1 MKQPTGY
8 DSDLRST
15 SQAGKLP
22 GGLLFCY
29 MKIITILFEHYPLGI
44 CMDFILSPRYPHDL
58 RLKKSISGE

>member
-22 GGLLFCY
+22 GGLLFSY
-29 MKIITILFEHYPLGI
+29 MKFIMALFEHYPLGI

-58 RLKKSISGE
+58 QLK